1 MRARSCCHG
10 SNPWTTRSPGI
21 RYCAA
26 QTPATWS
33 SSKDDTGSSSTS
45 YTDTAPPAGQTHTYG
60 VKARNSAGLSP
71 AGTATATVPAAEV
84 LIVARHEDSGN
95 TLVSN
100 LGQTA
105 AGDGGGIVG
114 SSHGNL
120 YEIAT
125 SFTTGNNPH
134 GYHPTSV
141 QLYMNKPV
149 GGDTPTP
156 RISIRG
162 DNAGLPGETA
172 LYTLNTST
180 RITTSHQLITF
191 TTSDGVALQ
200 PNTKYWLYINATG
213 GTATAQETASDD
225 EDTESNVNWQIGDDR
240 VFRENGGTWTT
251 ATASSLRMAIHGHA
265 APEFLVSNLDSPG
278 ENLLFFRET
287 DTDTS
292 KLAQSFS
299 AADNTDGT
307 TAEFDFHGVTVL
319 LELGVFLGSQLADS
333 DILATVH
340 RDNGGQPSDLVHTL
354 TAPATYTVLRDSGP
368 ITFSASPGSTLSS
381 GITYWVKFEI
391 ATDSTF
397 FTGPTSIYFEFATD
411 NNEVQGPTTNNRW
424 TIGHDSLW
432 SPETLAWTT
441 EVRSIKMSVLG
452 TPRYDTLVSN
462 IDQPFRGAEQIGL
475 EDRVAQAFL
484 TRPGPPGQQHRL
496 YTVHINAA
504 SEFPTE
510 ATVDLHAD
518 DDGAPGDHL
527 ASMILPGDFAPGEL
541 TTADLITVAP
551 PHTNLNPKTRYWIVI
566 SNEPQNNVLRISL
579 TESKAEDSTSLNGW
593 TISDRRA
600 RKEPDQPWSDVAY
613 PIQIEVLGSAPFFR
627 TDELAPLLV
636 SNLGQS
642 TGTLISADYDERTA
656 QAFVAGPSRVGFD
669 YRFQGIR
676 VSASGVSTFNQ
687 FRMPQVRASLHRDG
701 GGIPGARLHT
711 LTMPDDF
718 ASTVEYE
725 DYTLSAPPGTVLRG
739 GARYWVVFEVLD
751 HTLYLEGTSSADED
765 PRLDAWSIDNYSY
778 IKRASGG
785 WVRVARVT
793 DVIPRIIK
801 LAVLGS
807 PLWVTDEADGPD
819 LPGAGHNAH
828 ETNGVVMPGIV
839 STGHLTPGLD
849 KNHGLY
855 GDYWWLD
862 TQWGH
867 SYRIEVKFGASPN
880 TATGGSAWTYFI
892 DGDRRGTC
900 CDSDHNRN
908 DGYTVLHIKHDQNRK
923 YLINVVVFDK
933 LNSGSQNFNGP
944 YTITMTD
951 ITGTDKPASNLYHG
965 TLAQATNF
973 AGSRRQYA
981 VDFTTG
987 QNPGGY
993 KLDRIRTHIPNDH
1006 SAPVLTLHV
1015 NTSSA
1020 PGAKACDFRNPT
1032 QVQHLVYWEDFP
1044 APIPFLAPDCAD
1056 VTLAAN
1062 TRYWIVFAGRGYQPV
1077 LTDSDDQLT
1086 NRSGWF
1092 IGNVAATKTASPWSD
1107 LAGSSTI
1114 PVEIW
1119 ASKR

>member
-1 MRARSCCHG
+1 M
-10 SNPWTTRSPGI
+10 
-21 RYCAA
+21 
-26 QTPATWS
+26 
-33 SSKDDTGSSSTS
+33 
-45 YTDTAPPAGQTHTYG
+45 
-60 VKARNSAGLSP
+60 
-71 AGTATATVPAAEV
+71 
-84 LIVARHEDSGN
+84 
-95 TLVSN
+95 
-100 LGQTA
+100 
-105 AGDGGGIVG
+105 
-114 SSHGNL
+114 
-120 YEIAT
+120 
-125 SFTTGNNPH
+125 
-134 GYHPTSV
+134 
-141 QLYMNKPV
+141 
-149 GGDTPTP
+149 
-156 RISIRG
+156 
-162 DNAGLPGETA
+162 
-172 LYTLNTST
+172 
-180 RITTSHQLITF
+180 
-191 TTSDGVALQ
+191 
-200 PNTKYWLYINATG
+200 
-213 GTATAQETASDD
+213 TAQETASDD

-265 APEFLVSNLDSPG
+265 APAFLVSNLDSPG

-287 DTDTS
+287 DSDTS

-340 RDNGGQPSDLVHTL
+340 RDNGGQPGDLVHTL

-462 IDQPFRGAEQIGL
+462 IDQAFLGAEPTGP
-475 EDRVAQAFL
+475 DVKAAQSFL
-484 TRPGPPGQQHRL
+484 TPPGPLGQQYRL
-496 YTVHINAA
+496 NAA
-504 SEFPTE
+504 RFNASSQHPTH
-510 ATVDLHAD
+510 AMIDLHAD
-518 DDGAPGDHL
+518 DNGVPGDHL
-527 ASMILPGDFAPGEL
+527 ASMTMPGDFAPGD
-541 TTADLITVAP
+541 TVVADLTVSAP
-551 PHTNLNPKTRYWIVI
+551 KNTNLNPGTRYWFVFN
-566 SNEPQNNVLRISL
+566 NEQLNNPLYLRV
-579 TESKAEDSTSLNGW
+579 TESKAQDSTSLNGW
-593 TISDRRA
+593 TIGDRRA
-600 RKEPDQPWSDVAY
+600 KKEADQPWSSVAF

-849 KNHGLY
+849 YDHGHS

-923 YLINVVVFDK
+923 YLINVAVFDK

-993 KLDRIRTHIPNDH
+993 KLDRVRTHIPNDH

-1056 VTLAAN
+1056 VILTAN

-1107 LAGSSTI
+1107 LADGSTI